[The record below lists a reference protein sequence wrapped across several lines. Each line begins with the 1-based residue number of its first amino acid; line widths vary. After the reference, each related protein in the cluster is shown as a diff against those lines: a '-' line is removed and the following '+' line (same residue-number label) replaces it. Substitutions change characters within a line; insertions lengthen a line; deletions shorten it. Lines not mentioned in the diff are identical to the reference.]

1 MAGSCRIPPTRTT
14 DAPQASRS
22 SGVAQARPLGER
34 ARPRL
39 SCGCPH
45 GWRAYDLQHHAGR
58 DLRDLRRDTKP
69 DEAGGTSRD
78 MPVRCEGSGR
88 VHRCPLWQTWPPP
101 AAAVRRSPVTPAKRH
116 DSYPEILHQGASVV
130 AVISL
135 QRFDRELR
143 GRLEKL
149 TPDEIR
155 AAVLRHA
162 AALPGPDRIAFLEV
176 FAPAPGVDGAAVAA
190 AAPAPSDPALPD
202 ESVLDD
208 IDAFV
213 ERLASGH
220 YYEYWGWDDDQHD
233 ERAWGDESWAAEMD
247 ALFTAVHQ
255 VFLSGDLRLA
265 RAGYEKLL
273 TAFGLE
279 DGVGVFCGPVPPPEM
294 IATDLAEASARYLR
308 CIYQTAEAD
317 VRANDLAVA
326 WLEDLPYGTQP
337 AGLAAVREA
346 LPEDLPDFEAFLPE
360 WLSWLRDNAASAT
373 ALDPLLR
380 RLLTEA
386 ALLHGSVDALG
397 ELARSGG
404 AGQAEAFLE
413 WIDALRGAG
422 RAGDAAAACREALS
436 CLPRQGPV
444 QAAIAERLGGLAAAY
459 EDDPAAVLD
468 AWQQAWRAWPSS
480 ARLLAVHAAAQA
492 AGDPDGTMGQV
503 ATEASAWTDSPI
515 NHDDCLRAE
524 LLLLAGRIDDA
535 AALLDDASR
544 MWRNPAQ
551 VVLPYLLAAGSGAVH
566 RPDWS
571 ETGLAR
577 LVADA
582 GGNNT
587 GKVVA
592 DQPPPLG
599 PPPLGPP
606 PLGAVL
612 RDLIT
617 RRTTQPQQRSRWL
630 ATARAAID
638 RHLQAIVGG
647 QQRAYYNRAAQLA
660 VACGEALSIAD
671 PDSSE
676 DYIAAVRAKY
686 LRHIAFRRELDAART

>member
-1 MAGSCRIPPTRTT
+1 
-14 DAPQASRS
+14 
-22 SGVAQARPLGER
+22 
-34 ARPRL
+34 
-39 SCGCPH
+39 
-45 GWRAYDLQHHAGR
+45 
-58 DLRDLRRDTKP
+58 
-69 DEAGGTSRD
+69 
-78 MPVRCEGSGR
+78 
-88 VHRCPLWQTWPPP
+88 
-101 AAAVRRSPVTPAKRH
+101 
-116 DSYPEILHQGASVV
+116 V

-162 AALPGPDRIAFLEV
+162 AALPGPDRVAFLEV
-176 FAPAPGVDGAAVAA
+176 FAPAPGVDGGPAATAA
-190 AAPAPSDPALPD
+190 SGSPDAGPPD
-202 ESVLDD
+202 ESLLDD

-233 ERAWGDESWAAEMD
+233 ERSWGDESWAAEMD
-247 ALFTAVHQ
+247 ALFAAVHQ
-255 VFLSGDLRLA
+255 VFLSGDLRRA
-265 RAGYEKLL
+265 RAGYQKLL

-294 IATDLAEASARYLR
+294 VATDLAEASARYLR
-308 CIYQTAEAD
+308 CVYQTAETD
-317 VRANDLAVA
+317 IRANDLAVA
-326 WLEDLPYGTQP
+326 WMGDLSYAEPV
-337 AGLAAVREA
+337 GLAAVREA

-360 WLSWLRDNAASAT
+360 WLSWLRDNAASST
-373 ALDPLLR
+373 FVDPRLR

-386 ALLHGSVDALG
+386 ALLHGGVDALG
-397 ELARSGG
+397 DLARSGG
-404 AGQAEAFLE
+404 TGQAEAFLE
-413 WIDALRGAG
+413 WIDALRRAG
-422 RAGDAAAACREALS
+422 RVGEAAAACREALS
-436 CLPRQGPV
+436 CLPRQGSV

-468 AWQQAWRAWPSS
+468 AWLQAWRAWPSS
-480 ARLLAVHAAAQA
+480 ARLRAVHAAAQA
-492 AGDPDGTMGQV
+492 AGDPDGTDPDGTMAQV
-503 ATEASAWTDSPI
+503 ATDASAWTDSPI

-535 AALLDDASR
+535 AALLDDASST
-544 MWRNPAQ
+544 WRNPAQ

-566 RPDWS
+566 RPEWS

-577 LVADA
+577 LIGEAGSDNVGWSDGPTITIRHAD
-582 GGNNT
+582 GTGWDFDDDIDDPDGTNT
-587 GKVVA
+587 GKVMA
-592 DQPPPLG
+592 DQ
-599 PPPLGPP
+599 PP

-612 RDLIT
+612 RDLIA
-617 RRTTQPQQRSRWL
+617 RRTTAPQQRSRWL

-638 RHLQAIVGG
+638 RRLRAIVGG
-647 QQRAYYNRAAQLA
+647 QQRGYYNRAAQLA

-686 LRHIAFRRELDAART
+686 PRHNAFRRELDAARAASPVI

>member
-1 MAGSCRIPPTRTT
+1 M
-14 DAPQASRS
+14 
-22 SGVAQARPLGER
+22 
-34 ARPRL
+34 
-39 SCGCPH
+39 
-45 GWRAYDLQHHAGR
+45 
-58 DLRDLRRDTKP
+58 
-69 DEAGGTSRD
+69 
-78 MPVRCEGSGR
+78 
-88 VHRCPLWQTWPPP
+88 
-101 AAAVRRSPVTPAKRH
+101 
-116 DSYPEILHQGASVV
+116 
-130 AVISL
+130 
-135 QRFDRELR
+135 
-143 GRLEKL
+143 
-149 TPDEIR
+149 
-155 AAVLRHA
+155 
-162 AALPGPDRIAFLEV
+162 
-176 FAPAPGVDGAAVAA
+176 
-190 AAPAPSDPALPD
+190 
-202 ESVLDD
+202 
-208 IDAFV
+208 
-213 ERLASGH
+213 
-220 YYEYWGWDDDQHD
+220 
-233 ERAWGDESWAAEMD
+233 
-247 ALFTAVHQ
+247 
-255 VFLSGDLRLA
+255 
-265 RAGYEKLL
+265 
-273 TAFGLE
+273 
-279 DGVGVFCGPVPPPEM
+279 
-294 IATDLAEASARYLR
+294 
-308 CIYQTAEAD
+308 
-317 VRANDLAVA
+317 
-326 WLEDLPYGTQP
+326 
-337 AGLAAVREA
+337 
-346 LPEDLPDFEAFLPE
+346 
-360 WLSWLRDNAASAT
+360 
-373 ALDPLLR
+373 
-380 RLLTEA
+380 
-386 ALLHGSVDALG
+386 DALG

-577 LVADA
+577 LVAEAGSDNVGWSDGPTITILHA
-582 GGNNT
+582 DGKGWGIDDDIDDPGGNNT

-686 LRHIAFRRELDAART
+686 LRHIAFRRELDAARTTSPVA

>member
-1 MAGSCRIPPTRTT
+1 
-14 DAPQASRS
+14 
-22 SGVAQARPLGER
+22 
-34 ARPRL
+34 
-39 SCGCPH
+39 
-45 GWRAYDLQHHAGR
+45 
-58 DLRDLRRDTKP
+58 
-69 DEAGGTSRD
+69 
-78 MPVRCEGSGR
+78 
-88 VHRCPLWQTWPPP
+88 
-101 AAAVRRSPVTPAKRH
+101 
-116 DSYPEILHQGASVV
+116 
-130 AVISL
+130 
-135 QRFDRELR
+135 
-143 GRLEKL
+143 
-149 TPDEIR
+149 
-155 AAVLRHA
+155 
-162 AALPGPDRIAFLEV
+162 
-176 FAPAPGVDGAAVAA
+176 
-190 AAPAPSDPALPD
+190 
-202 ESVLDD
+202 
-208 IDAFV
+208 
-213 ERLASGH
+213 
-220 YYEYWGWDDDQHD
+220 
-233 ERAWGDESWAAEMD
+233 
-247 ALFTAVHQ
+247 
-255 VFLSGDLRLA
+255 
-265 RAGYEKLL
+265 
-273 TAFGLE
+273 
-279 DGVGVFCGPVPPPEM
+279 M

-380 RLLTEA
+380 RQLTEA
-386 ALLHGSVDALG
+386 ALLHGGVDALG
-397 ELARSGG
+397 EFARSGG

-444 QAAIAERLGGLAAAY
+444 QAAIAERLGGLAAMY

-480 ARLLAVHAAAQA
+480 ARLLAVHAAAQG
-492 AGDPDGTMGQV
+492 AGGPDGTIGEV

-566 RPDWS
+566 RPDCS

-577 LVADA
+577 RVAEAGSDNVGWSDGPTITILHA
-582 GGNNT
+582 DGKGWGIDDDIDDPGGNNT

-599 PPPLGPP
+599 PPPLG
-606 PLGAVL
+606 
-612 RDLIT
+612 
-617 RRTTQPQQRSRWL
+617 
-630 ATARAAID
+630 
-638 RHLQAIVGG
+638 AIVRG

-686 LRHIAFRRELDAART
+686 LRHIAFRRELDAARTTSPVA

>member
-1 MAGSCRIPPTRTT
+1 
-14 DAPQASRS
+14 
-22 SGVAQARPLGER
+22 
-34 ARPRL
+34 
-39 SCGCPH
+39 
-45 GWRAYDLQHHAGR
+45 
-58 DLRDLRRDTKP
+58 
-69 DEAGGTSRD
+69 
-78 MPVRCEGSGR
+78 
-88 VHRCPLWQTWPPP
+88 
-101 AAAVRRSPVTPAKRH
+101 
-116 DSYPEILHQGASVV
+116 
-130 AVISL
+130 
-135 QRFDRELR
+135 
-143 GRLEKL
+143 
-149 TPDEIR
+149 
-155 AAVLRHA
+155 
-162 AALPGPDRIAFLEV
+162 
-176 FAPAPGVDGAAVAA
+176 
-190 AAPAPSDPALPD
+190 
-202 ESVLDD
+202 
-208 IDAFV
+208 
-213 ERLASGH
+213 
-220 YYEYWGWDDDQHD
+220 
-233 ERAWGDESWAAEMD
+233 
-247 ALFTAVHQ
+247 
-255 VFLSGDLRLA
+255 
-265 RAGYEKLL
+265 
-273 TAFGLE
+273 
-279 DGVGVFCGPVPPPEM
+279 M

-337 AGLAAVREA
+337 AGLAA
-346 LPEDLPDFEAFLPE
+346 
-360 WLSWLRDNAASAT
+360 
-373 ALDPLLR
+373 
-380 RLLTEA
+380 
-386 ALLHGSVDALG
+386 LLHGGVDALG

-544 MWRNPAQ
+544 MWRSPAQ

-577 LVADA
+577 LVAEAGSDNVGWSDGPTITILHA
-582 GGNNT
+582 DGKGWGIDDDIDDPGGNNT

-617 RRTTQPQQRSRWL
+617 RRTIQPQQRSRWL

-671 PDSSE
+671 PD
-676 DYIAAVRAKY
+676 
-686 LRHIAFRRELDAART
+686 RRLHRGSARQVSAPHRIPTRTR

>member
-1 MAGSCRIPPTRTT
+1 M
-14 DAPQASRS
+14 
-22 SGVAQARPLGER
+22 
-34 ARPRL
+34 
-39 SCGCPH
+39 
-45 GWRAYDLQHHAGR
+45 
-58 DLRDLRRDTKP
+58 
-69 DEAGGTSRD
+69 
-78 MPVRCEGSGR
+78 
-88 VHRCPLWQTWPPP
+88 
-101 AAAVRRSPVTPAKRH
+101 
-116 DSYPEILHQGASVV
+116 
-130 AVISL
+130 
-135 QRFDRELR
+135 
-143 GRLEKL
+143 
-149 TPDEIR
+149 
-155 AAVLRHA
+155 
-162 AALPGPDRIAFLEV
+162 
-176 FAPAPGVDGAAVAA
+176 
-190 AAPAPSDPALPD
+190 
-202 ESVLDD
+202 
-208 IDAFV
+208 
-213 ERLASGH
+213 
-220 YYEYWGWDDDQHD
+220 
-233 ERAWGDESWAAEMD
+233 
-247 ALFTAVHQ
+247 
-255 VFLSGDLRLA
+255 
-265 RAGYEKLL
+265 
-273 TAFGLE
+273 
-279 DGVGVFCGPVPPPEM
+279 
-294 IATDLAEASARYLR
+294 
-308 CIYQTAEAD
+308 
-317 VRANDLAVA
+317 
-326 WLEDLPYGTQP
+326 
-337 AGLAAVREA
+337 REA

-386 ALLHGSVDALG
+386 ALLHGGVDALG

-444 QAAIAERLGGLAAAY
+444 QAAIAERLGGLAAMY

-566 RPDWS
+566 RPEWS

-577 LVADA
+577 LVAEA
-582 GGNNT
+582 GSDNVGWSDGPTITILHADGNDRDINDRDRNNT
-587 GKVVA
+587 DKVTA

-599 PPPLGPP
+599 
-606 PLGAVL
+606 AVL
-612 RDLIT
+612 CDLIA

-630 ATARAAID
+630 AAARAAVD

-647 QQRAYYNRAAQLA
+647 QQRAYYNRAARLA

-671 PDSSE
+671 PDGSR
-676 DYIAAVRAKY
+676 DYTAAVRARY
-686 LRHIAFRRELDAART
+686 PRHVSFRRELDAARAASPVI